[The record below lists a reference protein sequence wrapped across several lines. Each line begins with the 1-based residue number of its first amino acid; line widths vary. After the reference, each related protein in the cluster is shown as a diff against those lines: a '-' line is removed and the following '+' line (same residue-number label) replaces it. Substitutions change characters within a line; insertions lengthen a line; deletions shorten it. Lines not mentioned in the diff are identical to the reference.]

1 MADGG
6 FFDVPRTTV
15 ATTQGNVELP
25 IFYYDVS
32 VRQLN
37 FFVDYSSALSRLEGT
52 GLVPCRVFNGK
63 AVACLV
69 FYNYRDTSIG
79 PYEEV
84 AMVILSY
91 PESFKDPRLYL
102 ANMVRRNGHK
112 WTVGAYVLELPV
124 TIPEARV
131 AGREIWG
138 YPKYLT
144 DIPFTLSDRSF
155 EYTVLDGPGG
165 QPVMTVECAP
175 GPGINMT
182 GTDLVTF
189 TDHGDTILR
198 TVVEV
203 DAKYRTGLCRQLR
216 IDAGTTDHRFAQNV
230 RDLGF
235 DRLKP
240 FALQATDSFRSR
252 LNRGW
257 PVAEWATPPMPY
269 AVKGEGAVKNAKQ
282 KAKAK

>member
-144 DIPFTLSDRSF
+144 DIPFTQELRVHRAGWAGRPACHDGRMRAGPRDQHDR
-155 EYTVLDGPGG
+155 DRPGD
-165 QPVMTVECAP
+165 V
-175 GPGINMT
+175 
-182 GTDLVTF
+182 
-189 TDHGDTILR
+189 H
-198 TVVEV
+198 
-203 DAKYRTGLCRQLR
+203 
-216 IDAGTTDHRFAQNV
+216 
-230 RDLGF
+230 
-235 DRLKP
+235 
-240 FALQATDSFRSR
+240 RSR
-252 LNRGW
+252 
-257 PVAEWATPPMPY
+257 
-269 AVKGEGAVKNAKQ
+269 
-282 KAKAK
+282 